1 MGADAT
7 KAAAIQNSCMMLDE
21 QIFVIEYRSFIWKI
35 FLRKKVENATL
46 AENRWEIFSGDRSKG
61 TGNDSDE
68 RTIVEFGLGNI
79 EFEELDDDVI
89 AIQGDSIQS
98 RPGP

>member
-1 MGADAT
+1 MLAWELTLRKQRPFRIA
-7 KAAAIQNSCMMLDE
+7 SYMMLDE
-21 QIFVIEYRSFIWKI
+21 QIFAIEYRPFIWKT
-35 FLRKKVENATL
+35 FRRKKVENATL

-68 RTIVEFGLGNI
+68 GTIVEFGLGDS

-89 AIQGDSIQS
+89 AILGDSI
-98 RPGP
+98 